1 MNRDYHRPLCR
12 ILSLMI
18 LMALTIPLSAC
29 GKNQEIEV
37 YKANMTQFFENIQT
51 IDSAINQLDPNAETV
66 STDLLSLLDSLD
78 KSFQQMASLEVP
90 DGFPGVAEL
99 SQDASKYMSEAVSYY
114 HQAYDSGEYDKTSA
128 DIAYQN
134 YEIANKRLQYIIQIL
149 HGDIPEEIFTYEED
163 SEDTSAEE
171 TTMEEAVTEDVSNE

>member
-1 MNRDYHRPLCR
+1 MNRNYHRPLGR

-90 DGFPGVAEL
+90 DGFPGLPNYPRMPANICQKQFPIITRLMIVVNMIKL
-99 SQDASKYMSEAVSYY
+99 LPTLLTRTMKLPISVFNTLFRFYMV
-114 HQAYDSGEYDKTSA
+114 
-128 DIAYQN
+128 
-134 YEIANKRLQYIIQIL
+134 
-149 HGDIPEEIFTYEED
+149 IFGRNIYL
-163 SEDTSAEE
+163 
-171 TTMEEAVTEDVSNE
+171 